1 MKSDIAQYLAVAFF
15 FTITICFFLAWFFWQ
30 RARHRELMAMVEKG
44 MNPTEHM
51 AKSGK
56 MLRTVAIVLLGVGA
70 AAAIQAIIRA
80 LGFQA
85 INGDAGTLAVFG
97 LSIGAALY
105 YATRPDQTK
114 EK

>member
-1 MKSDIAQYLAVAFF
+1 MKPDIAQYLAVAFF

-30 RARHRELMAMVEKG
+30 RARHRELMAMIEQG

-56 MLRTVAIVLLGVGA
+56 MLRAVGIILMGIGT
-70 AAAIQAIIRA
+70 AAAIQTIIKSF
-80 LGFQA
+80 GFYE
-85 INGDAGTLAVFG
+85 INSDSGTLAIFG
-97 LSIGAALY
+97 LGIGVALY
-105 YATRPDQTK
+105 YATRPTQTK

>member
-1 MKSDIAQYLAVAFF
+1 MDSETSQLLAVAFF

-30 RARHRELMAMVEKG
+30 RARHRELMAMIEQG

-70 AAAIQAIIRA
+70 GAAIHSTILS
-80 LGFQA
+80 LGFYG
-85 INGDAGTLAVFG
+85 INSDGGTLAVFG
-97 LSIGAALY
+97 LSIGVALY
-105 YATRPDQTK
+105 FATRSDKPK